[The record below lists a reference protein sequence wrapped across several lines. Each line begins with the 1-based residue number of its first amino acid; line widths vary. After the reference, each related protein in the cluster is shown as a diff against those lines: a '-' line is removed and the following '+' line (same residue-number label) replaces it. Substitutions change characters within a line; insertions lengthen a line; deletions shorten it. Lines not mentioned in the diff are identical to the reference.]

1 MAKNYQELI
10 NRWEQIPKVYAEAS
24 IEADLISVIFSS
36 LGLNFDQIKTNH
48 QIGTGRVPDRLV
60 YSDADTTKPPV
71 LVFENKRRT
80 QNLADA
86 TDEEFLKICKQ
97 PNSLYREAVG
107 YKDKPNNNGIRQYLD
122 KDFVSP
128 EKLASFGLVFNG
140 DFFQL
145 WRRVDGLVMPL
156 TDIQRF
162 NAESIPKLMQQLEY
176 CLRNPRRALVTS
188 VWNQKGGV
196 SKTTNTIN
204 LGAALADAGKK
215 VLLIDLD
222 EQTDLTIGVGLNPN
236 HFNDWILDCVEKVDK
251 KKFDEAKKILSEVIQ
266 HRVFPT
272 TDKTQLKISVLPIG
286 SESLAAFRDKKDI
299 RQIQSFKKII
309 EILVSD
315 FDYIFIDTS
324 PAADSL
330 TRCALYSSDTT
341 LIPIDYGKKSIH
353 HGVNTYHGLAKIR
366 STRSQV
372 ENMHLGTWNLG
383 LVFSNVPPDSGARLD
398 RLIDEELKLKKFSG
412 RKCTTVVKTYA
423 QTKIAEFKHMPVVC
437 WSNSPITKCY
447 KNLAEEIF
455 LKHNFIDD

>member
-10 NRWEQIPKVYAEAS
+10 KRWEQIPKVYPEAS
-24 IEADLISVIFSS
+24 LESDLISVIFAS
-36 LGLNFDQIKTNH
+36 LGLKFDQIETTP
-48 QIGTGRVPDRLV
+48 QIGQGLKPDRLV
-60 YSDADTTKPPV
+60 YSDADKTKPPV
-71 LVFENKRRT
+71 LVFENKRRV

-86 TDEEFLKICKQ
+86 TDEEFFKLCKQ
-97 PNSLYREAVG
+97 HPLYRESVG
-107 YKDKPNNNGIRQYLD
+107 YKDKPNNNGIKQYLD
-122 KDFVSP
+122 KDVVSP
-128 EKLASFGLVFNG
+128 EKLATFGLVFNG

-176 CLRNPRRALVTS
+176 CLRNPHRALVTS

-222 EQTDLTIGVGLNPN
+222 EQTDLTIGVGLNPD
-236 HFNDWILDCVEKVDK
+236 HFNHWIEDCVEKVDK
-251 KKFDEAKKILSEVIQ
+251 NKLDEAKKILSEAIQ
-266 HRVFPT
+266 YRVFPT
-272 TDKTQLKISVLPIG
+272 TDRTQLKIYVLPIG
-286 SESLAAFRDKKDI
+286 SDSLGKFRGRKDI
-299 RQIQSFKKII
+299 SQVKSFQKII
-309 EILVSD
+309 KILVSE

-330 TRCALYSSDTT
+330 TRCVLYSSDTT

-353 HGVNTYHGLAKIR
+353 HGVNTYHGIAKIR

-372 ENMHLGTWNLG
+372 EKIHLGTWNLG
-383 LVFSNVPPDSGARLD
+383 LVFSNVPPDSGATLD
-398 RLIDEELKLKKFSG
+398 KFIDEELKIKGFSG

-423 QTKIAEFKHMPVVC
+423 QTKIAEFKHMPVIC
-437 WSNSPITKCY
+437 WSNSPVTKCY

-455 LKHNFIDD
+455 FKHNFIDD

>member
-1 MAKNYQELI
+1 MAKNYQSVI
-10 NRWEQIPKVYAEAS
+10 NRWQQIPTDYPEAQL
-24 IEADLISVIFSS
+24 EANLVPVIFES
-36 LGLNFDQIKTNH
+36 LGLNFNQVQAQKALGNGLI
-48 QIGTGRVPDRLV
+48 PDRLV
-60 YSDADTTKPPV
+60 YTDVSQPPV
-71 LVFENKRRT
+71 LVVENKKRVKS
-80 QNLADA
+80 LADA
-86 TDEEFLKICKQ
+86 TEENFLALCKQ
-97 PNSLYREAVG
+97 QNSLYRSAIG
-107 YKDKPNNNGIRQYLD
+107 YKDSPANKGIRQYLD
-122 KDFVSP
+122 KDVIPP
-128 EKLASFGLVFNG
+128 EKLATFGLVFNG

-145 WRRVDGLVMPL
+145 WRRIDGLVMPL

-176 CLRNPRRALVTS
+176 CLKNPRRALVTS

-222 EQTDLTIGVGLNPN
+222 EQTDLTIGVGLNPD
-236 HFNDWILDCVEKVDK
+236 HFNDWIEACVEKVDK
-251 KKFDEAKKILSEVIQ
+251 NKFDEAKKILSEVIQ

-272 TDKTQLKISVLPIG
+272 TDRTQLKISVLPIG
-286 SESLAAFRDKKDI
+286 KDSLAAFRDKKDI

-309 EILVSD
+309 QILVSE

-330 TRCALYSSDTT
+330 TRCVLYSSDTT

-353 HGVNTYHGLAKIR
+353 HGVNTYHQLSKVR
-366 STRSQV
+366 STRAKNG
-372 ENMHLGTWNLG
+372 ENIHLGTWNLG
-383 LVFSNVPPDSGARLD
+383 LLFSNVPPDSGATLD
-398 RLIDEELKLKKFSG
+398 KFIDEELKKKCFSG

-423 QTKIAEFKHMPVVC
+423 QTKIAEFKHMPVIC
-437 WSNSPITKCY
+437 WSNSPVTKCY